1 MIVMMAGDASSLE
14 LWSAKSQQQVIKLV
28 KKGDFK
34 IKCFDA
40 KDGYIAYT
48 DAQDTQIFHFA
59 HDSLILRKISTSIC

>member
-1 MIVMMAGDASSLE
+1 MMAGDASSLE

-34 IKCFDA
+34 IKSFDA

-48 DAQDTQIFHFA
+48 DAQDT
-59 HDSLILRKISTSIC
+59 